1 MTAMAAT
8 TTMTQPKKGWKSRSN
23 ETGDW
28 QEQAEQKRN
37 ALMQSITDA
46 IAALAAETDEVRA
59 SETLARYFKTVS
71 QFHRYSLH
79 NQILIW
85 LQKPDAT
92 LVAGYRTW
100 QQKFNRY
107 VKKGEKGIAIL
118 APRTFKPKEDGD
130 DNQARKGRQQQ
141 DEGEEPTTVLVSTL
155 ACGEGDQPAP
165 RRRIYFTTVYV
176 FDVSQTEGD
185 PLPDEPEWRERSK
198 DLDFEQRLMTFAQS
212 RGITVEIVDDL
223 DGAEGCSS
231 GGSIKLLPTSG
242 SHTFVHELAHE
253 LYEHCKAEVR
263 EQTTRQQREIEADTA
278 AHVVCQH
285 FGIPSSSANYLALW
299 QAGKEDILSCME
311 RVRGVALELIE
322 AIEGEGSHQ
331 QEEVPA

>member
-8 TTMTQPKKGWKSRSN
+8 TMTQSKQGWKSRSN
-23 ETGDW
+23 NEDW
-28 QEQAEQKRN
+28 QQAAEEKRN

-46 IAALAAETDEVRA
+46 IASLAAETDEVRA
-59 SETLARYFKTVS
+59 GETLARYFKTVS

-118 APRTFKPKEDGD
+118 APRTCKPKEED
-130 DNQARKGRQQQ
+130 AAK
-141 DEGEEPTTVLVSTL
+141 EGERTYEGGTVLLSTL
-155 ACGEGDQPAP
+155 SSEEGEQTAP

-185 PLPDEPEWRERSK
+185 PLPDEPEWRERAK
-198 DLDFEQRLMTFAQS
+198 DLDFEQRLMAFAQS
-212 RGITVEIVDDL
+212 RGITVEIVDDM
-223 DGAEGCSS
+223 DGAEGRSF
-231 GGSIKLLPTSG
+231 GGKIQLLPQSG

-253 LYEHCKAEVR
+253 LYEHCKVEVR
-263 EQTTRQQREIEADTA
+263 EQTTRQQREIEADAA

-285 FGIPSSSANYLALW
+285 FGIPSASANYLALW
-299 QAGKEDILSCME
+299 QAGKEDILGCME
-311 RVRGVALELIE
+311 RVRQVAIELIE
-322 AIEGEGSHQ
+322 AVEGTHQ

>member
-28 QEQAEQKRN
+28 QQQAEGKRN

-46 IAALAAETDEVRA
+46 IASLAAETDEVRA

-100 QQKFNRY
+100 QQKFNRC

-118 APRTFKPKEDGD
+118 APRIYKPKEDED
-130 DNQARKGRQQQ
+130 SK
-141 DEGEEPTTVLVSTL
+141 EGGERTYEGGTVLLSTL
-155 ACGEGDQPAP
+155 SSEEGDQPAP

-198 DLDFEQRLMTFAQS
+198 DLDFEQRLTAFAAS
-212 RGITVEIVDDL
+212 RGIAVEIVDDM
-223 DGAEGCSS
+223 DGAEGRSF
-231 GGSIKLLPTSG
+231 GGKIQLLPQSG

-253 LYEHCKAEVR
+253 LYAHCKPEVR
-263 EQTTRQQREIEADTA
+263 EQTTRQQREIEADAA

-285 FGIPSSSANYLALW
+285 FGIPSASANYLALW
-299 QAGKEDILSCME
+299 QAGKEDILGCME
-311 RVRGVALELIE
+311 RVRGVAIELIE
-322 AIEGEGSHQ
+322 AIEGTHQ
-331 QEEVPA
+331 HEETD

>member
-8 TTMTQPKKGWKSRSN
+8 TMTQPKQGWKSRSN
-23 ETGDW
+23 EDW
-28 QEQAEQKRN
+28 QQAAEEKRN

-59 SETLARYFKTVS
+59 GETLARYFKTVS

-100 QQKFNRY
+100 QAKFNRY

-118 APRTFKPKEDGD
+118 APRTCKPKEETGTANEPHKGQPGEDG
-130 DNQARKGRQQQ
+130 
-141 DEGEEPTTVLVSTL
+141 TVLLSTL
-155 ACGEGDQPAP
+155 ACGEGEQTAP

-185 PLPDEPEWRERSK
+185 PLPDEPEWRERAK
-198 DLDFEQRLMTFAQS
+198 DLDFEQRLMAFAQS
-212 RGITVEIVDDL
+212 RGITVEIVDDM
-223 DGAEGCSS
+223 DGAEGRSF
-231 GGSIKLLPTSG
+231 GGKIQLLPQSG
-242 SHTFVHELAHE
+242 SHTFVHEMAHE
-253 LYEHCKAEVR
+253 LYEHCKADVR
-263 EQTTRQQREIEADTA
+263 EQTTRQQREIEADAA

-285 FGIPSSSANYLALW
+285 FGIPSASANYLALW
-299 QAGKEDILSCME
+299 QAGKEDILGCME
-311 RVRGVALELIE
+311 RVRQVAIELIE
-322 AIEGEGSHQ
+322 AVEGAHQ

>member
-8 TTMTQPKKGWKSRSN
+8 TTMTQPKKGWKSRSK

-28 QEQAEQKRN
+28 QQQAEDKRN

-85 LQKPDAT
+85 LQKPEAT

-100 QQKFNRY
+100 QQKFNRR

-118 APRTFKPKEDGD
+118 APRIYKPKEKD
-130 DNQARKGRQQQ
+130 DEDSK
-141 DEGEEPTTVLVSTL
+141 EGGERTYEGGTVLLSTL
-155 ACGEGDQPAP
+155 SSEEGDQPAP

-185 PLPDEPEWRERSK
+185 PLPDEPEWRERAK
-198 DLDFEQRLMTFAQS
+198 DLDFEQRLTAFAQS
-212 RGITVEIVDDL
+212 RGITVEIVDDM
-223 DGAEGCSS
+223 DGAEGRSF
-231 GGSIKLLPTSG
+231 GGKIQLLPQSG

-253 LYEHCKAEVR
+253 LYAHCKPEVR
-263 EQTTRQQREIEADTA
+263 EQTTRQQREIEADAA

-285 FGIPSSSANYLALW
+285 FGILSSASANYLALW
-299 QAGKEDILSCME
+299 QAGKEDILGCME
-311 RVRGVALELIE
+311 RVRGVAIELIE
-322 AIEGEGSHQ
+322 AIEGTHQ
-331 QEEVPA
+331 HEETD

>member
-8 TTMTQPKKGWKSRSN
+8 TMTQPKQGWKSRSN
-23 ETGDW
+23 EDW
-28 QEQAEQKRN
+28 QQAAEEKRK

-85 LQKPDAT
+85 LQKPEAT

-100 QQKFNRY
+100 QQKFNRR

-118 APRTFKPKEDGD
+118 APRIYKPKEKD
-130 DNQARKGRQQQ
+130 DEDSK
-141 DEGEEPTTVLVSTL
+141 EGGERTYEGGTVLLSTL
-155 ACGEGDQPAP
+155 SSEEGDQPAP

-185 PLPDEPEWRERSK
+185 PLPDEPEWRERAK
-198 DLDFEQRLMTFAQS
+198 DLDFEQRLTAFAAS
-212 RGITVEIVDDL
+212 RGITVEIVDD
-223 DGAEGCSS
+223 DEMNGAEGRSF
-231 GGSIKLLPTSG
+231 GGKIQLLPTSG

-299 QAGKEDILSCME
+299 QAGKEDILGCME
-311 RVRGVALELIE
+311 RVRQVALELIE
-322 AIEGEGSHQ
+322 AVEGAHQ
-331 QEEVPA
+331 QDEVPA